1 MSKLYSIKC
10 PNCSAPL
17 AIIGGGR
24 VQTITCAYCKS
35 VIDLNDNYKI
45 LSQFK
50 NVVVPQLPFKIGM
63 RGKIENVEWTIIGWI
78 VYKDEDGSRWSE
90 FLLFS
95 ALYGYSWLI
104 YEKGI
109 ISFSRRIR
117 DLDLR
122 KWQKGVATLP
132 IFYKNGHYLLEDG
145 ESYQSVIDFVQGEL
159 TWVAKKGDKI
169 ECWDYK
175 GAKRETITI
184 ERSANELETYITKE
198 LDADEVYN
206 SFKVEEK
213 DRVIKKRGVIDRL
226 KEELEDKNRAPFIGI
241 VGIFTA
247 LFITIILSFSADR
260 VLYQS
265 FNRDSNR
272 SITINSDAFLTKI
285 ELKGDIKSYSLSLY
299 QGAKKILYID
309 SGKVFFIKKTLNRSW
324 SSSAVGAN
332 IYIKLDKGV
341 YFLKIKKIDP
351 ITNKSIN
358 VKIESGVIRLNYILP
373 LFILI
378 LLFLVYSH
386 IFKKVT
392 IFSMPLIALF
402 IILGVAF
409 NLSFLILVAIIYFFV
424 NRYPTR

>member
-1 MSKLYSIKC
+1 
-10 PNCSAPL
+10 
-17 AIIGGGR
+17 
-24 VQTITCAYCKS
+24 
-35 VIDLNDNYKI
+35 
-45 LSQFK
+45 
-50 NVVVPQLPFKIGM
+50 
-63 RGKIENVEWTIIGWI
+63 
-78 VYKDEDGSRWSE
+78 
-90 FLLFS
+90 
-95 ALYGYSWLI
+95 
-104 YEKGI
+104 
-109 ISFSRRIR
+109 
-117 DLDLR
+117 
-122 KWQKGVATLP
+122 
-132 IFYKNGHYLLEDG
+132 
-145 ESYQSVIDFVQGEL
+145 
-159 TWVAKKGDKI
+159 
-169 ECWDYK
+169 
-175 GAKRETITI
+175 
-184 ERSANELETYITKE
+184 
-198 LDADEVYN
+198 
-206 SFKVEEK
+206 VEEK

-324 SSSAVGAN
+324 SSSAVGAD